1 MTLIFDAGAL
11 VALERGD
18 RAMWLRLKSAHRAGE
33 PPRTHG
39 GVIGQTWRGKGSK
52 QALLAKALDGLEVR
66 ALDEA
71 AGRSAGALLA
81 KAGGRD
87 VIDAAVVL
95 LAQDDDQI
103 FTSDLDDFE
112 PLAAAAGRHVELVRT

>member
-11 VALERGD
+11 LALERGD
-18 RAMWLRLKSAHRAGE
+18 RAMWLRLKGALRAGE

-71 AGRSAGALLA
+71 AGRAAGALLA
-81 KAGGRD
+81 KTGGRD

-95 LAQDDDQI
+95 LAQDDDQL
-103 FTSDLDDFE
+103 FTSDIDDLE
-112 PLAAAAGRHVELVRT
+112 PLAAATGRHVELIRI

>member
-18 RAMWLRLKSAHRAGE
+18 RAMWLRLKAALRTGE

-39 GVIGQTWRGKGSK
+39 GIVGQTWRGKGTK
-52 QALLAKALDGLEVR
+52 QALLAKALPGLEIR
-66 ALDEA
+66 PLDET
-71 AGRSAGALLA
+71 AGRAAGALLA
-81 KAGGRD
+81 KTGGTD

-95 LAQDDDQI
+95 LANDDDQI
-103 FTSDLDDFE
+103 FTSDLDDLE
-112 PLAAAAGRHVELVRT
+112 PLAAATGRHVELVRT